1 MRQALACLFD
11 SAMRKAEA
19 ARGALRGGA
28 TGSVILPS
36 RVIFE
41 AALEYGRSGAGYATR
56 PCDPTACTRSMH
68 ESARCVSTAWAMLG
82 GGMRRMAQMCISGL
96 MR

>member
-1 MRQALACLFD
+1 MPPRPSVSSAAPVHDSCTHLREHFCVQDGAAAVRQALACLFD

-41 AALEYGRSGAGYATR
+41 AALEYGRSGAG
-56 PCDPTACTRSMH
+56 
-68 ESARCVSTAWAMLG
+68 
-82 GGMRRMAQMCISGL
+82 
-96 MR
+96 